1 MQHFN
6 HTSAE
11 SRLLSQRVDAPR
23 DAAESGD
30 DLEGYTAELRR
41 MTEELRKTYAD
52 SRLGSDAR
60 EEVRDTVLGTERSL
74 DDIRGNLF
82 ESLRK
87 LVPSL
92 GSYVRLGGDGP
103 SAEAGLSWQP
113 DTGRLSFDATAYP
126 DFRGGEYENG
136 RGYSLDD
143 PGSDAEFSALM
154 GTPGS
159 VNLLSLRGPH
169 SDDPLPY
176 TETEEPFY
184 VAPSGLYP
192 NPLAMLRPDYGTDVR
207 RVRTAT
213 ATGLDALRRS
223 VRPYGTPGRDGF
235 PPAPPA
241 GDDDTED
248 TRTETEPPVRTGTP
262 GRDGFPAA
270 PPSRTEES
278 AATRR
283 PAAPA
288 RRPEAVSTARLEKEM
303 ADARREYEA
312 ARREATEAR
321 RLPVGPDRTARLTRL
336 AERMEGMVTRIETLE
351 QEIKK
356 LRRDIS

>member
-11 SRLLSQRVDAPR
+11 SRLLSQHADTPR

-30 DLEGYTAELRR
+30 NLEGYTAELRR

-52 SRLGSDAR
+52 PKLGSDAR

-74 DDIRGNLF
+74 DAIRGNLF

-92 GSYVRLGGDGP
+92 GSYVSLGGDGP

-169 SDDPLPY
+169 SEDPLPY

-207 RVRTAT
+207 RVRAAT

-241 GDDDTED
+241 VEED
-248 TRTETEPPVRTGTP
+248 TSTEPVATGTP

-270 PPSRTEES
+270 PSRIEEP
-278 AATRR
+278 AAPRR
-283 PAAPA
+283 PAAPV
-288 RRPEAVSTARLEKEM
+288 RRPETVSTARLEKEM
-303 ADARREYEA
+303 ADARREYDS

-321 RLPVGPDRTARLTRL
+321 RLPPGPDRTARLTRL

-356 LRRDIS
+356 LRSDIS